1 MENLELV
8 WRDQP
13 VPLETCQLIMLI
25 DTPKYRFLIFKN
37 HILSK
42 EPEIFLFETDLN
54 FSHACLWG
62 KLGLSVDFTKN
73 DFIKND
79 FFFTQGKI
87 YGICKS
93 LYAVFR

>member
-8 WRDQP
+8 WHDKS
-13 VPLETCQLIMLI
+13 VPLETCQLIILI
-25 DTPKYRFLIFKN
+25 DKPKYRFLSFKN

-62 KLGLSVDFTKN
+62 KLSLSVDFTKN

-79 FFFTQGKI
+79 FFPQEKI

-93 LYAVFR
+93 LYAVFK